1 MAKQAL
7 LGLNPF
13 NDKATYY
20 EKNIRTHYL
29 YFTLLIALLQQL
41 RCMER
46 IGIQRGHGGLCRPG
60 YD

>member
-1 MAKQAL
+1 MTKQAL

-41 RCMER
+41 CCMER
-46 IGIQRGHGGLCRPG
+46 IRIQ
-60 YD
+60 